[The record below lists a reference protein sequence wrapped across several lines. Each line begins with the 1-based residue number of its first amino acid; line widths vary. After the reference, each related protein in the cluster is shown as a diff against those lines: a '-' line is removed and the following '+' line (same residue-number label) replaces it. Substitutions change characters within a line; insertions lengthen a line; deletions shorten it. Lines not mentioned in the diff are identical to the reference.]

1 MLRSVLDMVVT
12 LIHSS
17 DTDEFARRRAFHRQ
31 TPSPGRMTAMDWKLE
46 VIVVPVS
53 DVDRAKDFYADK
65 LKFNV
70 DVDHRDGD
78 FRVVQ
83 VTPPGSACSITF
95 GSGINPGEPGSL
107 GGLQIT
113 VTDIR
118 QAHRELVENGVDAS
132 EIQHFEHGQPM
143 PGPDPE
149 GAAFNSFVFFA
160 DPDGNRWAVQEGPH

>member
-1 MLRSVLDMVVT
+1 
-12 LIHSS
+12 
-17 DTDEFARRRAFHRQ
+17 
-31 TPSPGRMTAMDWKLE
+31 MDWKLE

-53 DVDRAKDFYADK
+53 DVDRAKAFYADR
-65 LKFNV
+65 LGFNV

-95 GSGINPGEPGSL
+95 GSGINPSEPGTL

-113 VTDIR
+113 VSDIEE
-118 QAHRELVENGVDAS
+118 AHRFLTEREVENSG
-132 EIQHFEHGQPM
+132 IQHFVHGTPE
-143 PGPDPE
+143 PGPDPDR
-149 GAAFNSFVFFA
+149 AAFNSFVFFA